1 MVTILNMKVTDI
13 FIFNHLYQN
22 KFIFKKYLSNRVFD
36 KYKIF
41 LHNIFVFDTM
51 KFCILWNERFVEKGI
66 YMHCIWETVV
76 LSANIGEIIVE
87 IFGCFIDKKNDLD

>member
-1 MVTILNMKVTDI
+1 MISMVTILNMKVTDI

-41 LHNIFVFDTM
+41 LHDIFVFDTM
-51 KFCILWNERFVEKGI
+51 KFCIL
-66 YMHCIWETVV
+66 
-76 LSANIGEIIVE
+76 
-87 IFGCFIDKKNDLD
+87 